1 MKRLIFVFIIL
12 SLLLP
17 ACKEKEEGTSY
28 PEVLLG
34 ALDRGKIDKTKND
47 LRGIAGAL
55 SAYQAD
61 RGGYPVGEGI
71 GVLKSALS
79 PNYMVLVPERDAWGH
94 PISYSSNGNSYRI
107 TAPGKDGR
115 IGSADDIV
123 LSDGTIISS
132 PRLR

>member
-17 ACKEKEEGTSY
+17 ACKKKEEEKTY
-28 PEVLLG
+28 PEILLG

-61 RGGYPVGEGI
+61 RGGYPVGEGT

-79 PNYMVLVPERDAWGH
+79 PSYMVLVPERDAWGH
-94 PISYSSNGNSYRI
+94 PISYSSNGSSYRI

-115 IGSADDIV
+115 VGTADDIV
-123 LSDGTIISS
+123 LSDGMIVST
-132 PRLR
+132 PRIR